1 MATATEHVERTRAP
15 PILSVS
21 NGVRVV
27 EMVVGGL
34 LLISILEIVLR
45 FDIRDPELW
54 ARYFPS
60 YVRGFWGTLG
70 YIALILPVSVAVGF
84 TAGWARVSG
93 HRMLAWPAGAF
104 VDFFRGVPP
113 IVVILFAFLFGVDFI
128 PLRIQLVF
136 QDVFG
141 LSSNSLPFALAALA
155 VAFHSGAYQAEIF
168 RAGFQSISRG
178 QVEAAE
184 ALGMRHFQTMRAIIL
199 PQTVRLSLPPL
210 GNEFAV
216 LIKDTSLL
224 GALGATEIVGLAQ
237 EFTQQ
242 IPISGGRLVWSFA
255 IWSSIALTYF
265 VMTFL
270 VTRLLRL
277 IERRFRTPGL
287 EGISL

>member
-1 MATATEHVERTRAP
+1 MAVATEHVGRTRAP
-15 PILSVS
+15 PIFSLS
-21 NGVRVV
+21 NAARIV
-27 EMVVGGL
+27 EMVIGGL
-34 LLISILEIVLR
+34 LLISIMSIVLK
-45 FDIRDPELW
+45 FDIRDPRLW
-54 ARYFPS
+54 AGYGPNF
-60 YVRGFWGTLG
+60 VRGFWGTLG
-70 YIALILPVSVAVGF
+70 YIALILPISVGVGF
-84 TAGWARVSG
+84 AAGWARVSG

-113 IVVILFAFLFGVDFI
+113 VVVILFAFLFGVDFI
-128 PLRIQLVF
+128 PLRVQLF
-136 QDVFG
+136 LQDVFG
-141 LSSNSLPFALAALA
+141 TSSNSLPFTLAAFA

-184 ALGMRHFQTMRAIIL
+184 ALGMRHFQTMRSIIL

-224 GALGATEIVGLAQ
+224 GALGATELVGLSQ
-237 EFTQQ
+237 EFTAQ
-242 IPISGGRLVWSFA
+242 IPISGGQIVWAFA
-255 IWSSIALTYF
+255 IWSSVALTYF

-287 EGISL
+287 DVMSL